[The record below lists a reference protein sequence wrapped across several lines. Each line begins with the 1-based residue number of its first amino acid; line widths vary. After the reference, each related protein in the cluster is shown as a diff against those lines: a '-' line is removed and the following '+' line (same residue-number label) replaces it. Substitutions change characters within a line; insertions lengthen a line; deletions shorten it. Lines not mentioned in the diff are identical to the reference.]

1 MRLWGITMI
10 QIFLLQLFLFLSLLF
25 GIITPA
31 FAGEPQDQ
39 LRQTTDK
46 VLTILSDPALKPKEK
61 VKERRELILKAVD
74 ERFDWEEMARR
85 SLARHWAQRTPE
97 EKQEFTHLFKELLE
111 RVYMDKVEGYSWNKI
126 SYEGEHIDGDY
137 AAVKVKVFTA
147 KDQTIQVEYRT
158 RKKGNQWFVY
168 DFIVEG
174 VGLVNNYRTQFNEII
189 LKSSYQE
196 LVKRLKTKSTQN

>member
-1 MRLWGITMI
+1 MI
-10 QIFLLQLFLFLSLLF
+10 RIFLLHVLLFLSFTF
-25 GIITPA
+25 GMTSPT

-46 VLTILSDPALKPKEK
+46 VLTILSDPALKSQDK
-61 VKERRELILKAVD
+61 VKERRVLILKVVD

-97 EKQEFTHLFKELLE
+97 EKQEFTYLFKELLE

-126 SYEGEHIDGDY
+126 VYEGEHIDGDY
-137 AAVKVKVFTA
+137 AALKVKVFTA

>member
-1 MRLWGITMI
+1 MI
-10 QIFLLQLFLFLSLLF
+10 HTFLLQVFLLLSLII
-25 GIITPA
+25 GITIPA
-31 FAGEPQDQ
+31 FAGEPQEQ

-46 VLTILSDPALKPKEK
+46 VLAILSDPALKSQNK
-61 VKERRELILKAVD
+61 VKERRELILKVVD

-85 SLARHWAQRTPE
+85 SLARHWAQRSPE

-126 SYEGEHIDGDY
+126 AYEGEHIDGDY
-137 AAVKVKVFTA
+137 AAVKVKVYTA

-158 RKKGNQWFVY
+158 RKKGTQWFVY
-168 DFIVEG
+168 DFIIEG

>member
-1 MRLWGITMI
+1 MA
-10 QIFLLQLFLFLSLLF
+10 QAFLLHLVLSFFFILGAVTQGF
-25 GIITPA
+25 S
-31 FAGEPQDQ
+31 GEPQNQ

-46 VLTILSDPALKPKEK
+46 VLAILSDPVLKSPDRA
-61 VKERRELILKAVD
+61 KERRELILKAVD

-85 SLARHWAQRTPE
+85 TLARHWAQRTPE
-97 EKQEFTHLFKELLE
+97 ERQEFVRLLKDLLQ

-126 SYEGEHIDGDY
+126 LYEGEQIDGDY
-137 AAVKVKVFTA
+137 ATLRVKVFTA

-158 RKKGNQWFVY
+158 RKKGEFWLVY
-168 DFIVEG
+168 DFSVEG

-196 LVKRLKTKSTQN
+196 LINKLKAKSISN

>member
-1 MRLWGITMI
+1 ML
-10 QIFLLQLFLFLSLLF
+10 QIFLLQVILLLSLTF
-25 GIITPA
+25 GMEPIT
-31 FAGEPQDQ
+31 FAGEPQEQ

-46 VLTILSDPALKPKEK
+46 VLAILSDPALKSHNKL
-61 VKERRELILKAVD
+61 KERRELILKVVD

-85 SLARHWAQRTPE
+85 SLARHWAQRSPE
-97 EKQEFTHLFKELLE
+97 EKQEFTILFKELLE

-126 SYEGEHIDGDY
+126 AYEGEHIDGDY

-147 KDQTIQVEYRT
+147 RDQTIQVEYRT
-158 RKKGNQWFVY
+158 RKKGHQWVVY
-168 DFIVEG
+168 DFIIEG

>member
-1 MRLWGITMI
+1 MLMNRIGSAC
-10 QIFLLQLFLFLSLLF
+10 FLLSIALTFVMV
-25 GIITPA
+25 GIAIS
-31 FAGEPQDQ
+31 GEPQDQ

-46 VLTILSDPALKPKEK
+46 VLAILSDPSLKSPDKT
-61 VKERRELILKAVD
+61 KERRELISKVVD

-85 SLARHWAQRTPE
+85 CLARHWGQRTPE
-97 EKQEFTHLFKELLE
+97 ERKEFTRLFRELLE

-126 SYEGEHIDGDY
+126 FYEGEQVDGDY
-137 AAVKVKVFTA
+137 AAIKVRILTS

-158 RKKGNQWFVY
+158 RKKGNNWLVY

-196 LVKRLKTKSTQN
+196 LVKRLKTKSVQN

>member
-1 MRLWGITMI
+1 MVMLMNRIGSACCL
-10 QIFLLQLFLFLSLLF
+10 LSLALTLAIV
-25 GIITPA
+25 GIAIS
-31 FAGEPQDQ
+31 GEPQDQ

-46 VLTILSDPALKPKEK
+46 VLAILSDPSLKSPDRT
-61 VKERRELILKAVD
+61 KERRELISKVVD

-85 SLARHWAQRTPE
+85 SLARHWGQRTPE
-97 EKQEFTHLFKELLE
+97 ERQEFTRLFKELLE

-126 SYEGEHIDGDY
+126 FYEGEQIDGDY
-137 AAVKVKVFTA
+137 AAIKVRIFTS

-158 RKKGNQWFVY
+158 RKKGNNWLVY

-196 LVKRLKTKSTQN
+196 LVKRLKTKSIQN

>member
-1 MRLWGITMI
+1 MI

-31 FAGEPQDQ
+31 FAGESQDQ

-46 VLTILSDPALKPKEK
+46 VLTILSDPALKSKEK

-137 AAVKVKVFTA
+137 AAVKAKVFTA

-158 RKKGNQWFVY
+158 RKKGNHWLVY

-196 LVKRLKTKSTQN
+196 LIKRLKNKSTQN

>member
-1 MRLWGITMI
+1 MKPMPFMGCFVLFCF
-10 QIFLLQLFLFLSLLF
+10 IFVTIPH
-25 GIITPA
+25 G

-46 VLTILSDPALKPKEK
+46 VLAILSDPALKSQDR
-61 VKERRELILKAVD
+61 VRRDLILKAVD

-85 SLARHWAQRTPE
+85 SLARHWGQRTPE
-97 EKQEFTHLFKELLE
+97 EKREFIALFKELLE

-126 SYEGEHIDGDY
+126 TYEGEWIEGDY
-137 AAVKVKVFTA
+137 ATIRMKIFTS
-147 KDQTIQVEYRT
+147 KDQTIHVEYRT
-158 RKKGNQWFVY
+158 RKKGNQWLVY
-168 DFIVEG
+168 DFMVEG

-196 LVKRLKTKSTQN
+196 LVRRLKNKFTQN

>member
-1 MRLWGITMI
+1 MNRNSLI
-10 QIFLLQLFLFLSLLF
+10 QCIVCLSLVF
-25 GIITPA
+25 GSVSTVL
-31 FAGEPQDQ
+31 AGEPQDQ

-46 VLTILSDPALKPKEK
+46 VLAILSDPTLKPQSKT
-61 VKERRELILKAVD
+61 KERRELLLKVVD

-85 SLARHWAQRTPE
+85 SLARHWVQRTPD
-97 EKQEFTHLFKELLE
+97 EKQEFTQLFKELLE

-126 SYEGEHIDGDY
+126 AYEGELIDGDY

-158 RKKGNQWFVY
+158 KKKGNHWLVY